1 MLWRRRRADGTV
13 ADPEATLDASV
24 ALRRVMPPDLVARH
38 TELSAELVGLWRWE
52 AARGLTLT
60 DEMRWV
66 VAGHAALP
74 VTGLD
79 EGVELYRPITSII
92 LHRSTIVLRGPRP
105 GPIPGSITE
114 GPGYM
119 AGQAH
124 HRGPVLLSWSAVKQ
138 AASHPGRGQNVVLHE
153 MAHRLDMLDG
163 ITDGTPPLGDAELT
177 RTWARVFGAE
187 LAALRTGE
195 PSPLLRAYA
204 ATNPAEFFA
213 VSTEAFFGRPREL
226 HDHHDA
232 LYELLRDF
240 YRLDPAAWGT
250 PP

>member
-1 MLWRRRRADGTV
+1 MFWRRQRHDGTV
-13 ADPEATLDASV
+13 ADPPATLDAAV
-24 ALRRVMPPDLVARH
+24 ALRRVMPADLVARH
-38 TELSAELVGLWRWE
+38 TELSEGLVGLWRWE

-66 VAGHAALP
+66 VAGQAALL

-79 EGVELYRPITSII
+79 EGIDLYRPITSII

-114 GPGYM
+114 GPDYM

-124 HRGPVLLSWSAVKQ
+124 HRGPVLLSWSAVRQ
-138 AASHPGRGQNVVLHE
+138 AAGQAGRGQNVVVHE

-163 ITDGTPPLGDAELT
+163 ITDGTPPLGDPQRA

-195 PSPLLRAYA
+195 PSPVLRSYA

-213 VSTEAFFGRPREL
+213 VSTEAFFGRPHELREHHPEL
-226 HDHHDA
+226 HG
-232 LYELLRDF
+232 LLADF
-240 YRLDPAAWGT
+240 YRLDPAAWR
-250 PP
+250 PVA